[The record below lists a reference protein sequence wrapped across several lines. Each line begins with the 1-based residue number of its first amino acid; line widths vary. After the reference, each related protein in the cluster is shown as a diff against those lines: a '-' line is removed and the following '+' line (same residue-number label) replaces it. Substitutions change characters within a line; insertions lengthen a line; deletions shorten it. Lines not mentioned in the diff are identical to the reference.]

1 MIIFIMPLFM
11 ACNTTKE
18 TVPEDVIVVDTGTDT
33 AEASPSEPTTEP
45 ESPPELGTDSV
56 GEGEILPEEEDPYRN
71 KKRMSVS
78 QIRTTMLQVSGGI
91 SWIEQNKERWEHYS
105 ATLGVPDYQQ
115 RIREERTPSV
125 MFQKFL
131 NDAALHTCAE
141 WIRLEIESDQR
152 LFFAEIEPDEYDPV
166 KIRENLVYLRH
177 RIQGRK
183 LDPNHPMVDD
193 LVELHQLVM
202 LRSEELENAWNTVCV
217 GLFTH
222 PDFFMY

>member
-1 MIIFIMPLFM
+1 MIPFIMPLFM

-33 AEASPSEPTTEP
+33 AEVLPSEPTTEP

-56 GEGEILPEEEDPYRN
+56 GEGEINPEEEDPYRN

-115 RIREERTPSV
+115 R
-125 MFQKFL
+125 
-131 NDAALHTCAE
+131 
-141 WIRLEIESDQR
+141 
-152 LFFAEIEPDEYDPV
+152 
-166 KIRENLVYLRH
+166 
-177 RIQGRK
+177 
-183 LDPNHPMVDD
+183 
-193 LVELHQLVM
+193 
-202 LRSEELENAWNTVCV
+202 NT
-217 GLFTH
+217 
-222 PDFFMY
+222 